1 MKQELPMPGVFMK
14 MLKQGARPQG
24 RSLLAATVLAAAA
37 LLASCG
43 GGGQIEDFQ
52 PKRIMAFGDE
62 SSLITSEGRKYT
74 VNALNSTTKAL
85 DCASNPIWVQSLAST
100 FGLVFVECNS
110 DSVVAPTGQIYAQA
124 GAKVA
129 ELKIQ
134 LDTFFAT
141 GGFNSKDLVTVMA
154 GANDVLEIYAQY
166 PQQGLD
172 TLKALAGQRG
182 RDLATQVNRI
192 ANADGRVIVVT
203 LPDLGL
209 TPYALAE
216 RDSKPDTNRS
226 ELLTELVTAFNTEM
240 RLNIINDGRLI
251 GLVLG
256 DEMVQSIVKY
266 PSSYGYANVT
276 EAVCLSTVVLPGCT
290 SSTLV
295 TDGSASTWLWA
306 DSTRLSPAGHSRLGT
321 LAISRAT
328 NNPF

>member
-14 MLKQGARPQG
+14 MLKQGARPRG
-24 RSLLAATVLAAAA
+24 RSLLAATVLTAAT

-43 GGGQIEDFQ
+43 GGGQIEDFE

-62 SSLITSEGRKYT
+62 SSLITSEDKKYS
-74 VNALNSTTKAL
+74 VNALTSTNAI
-85 DCASNPIWVQSLAST
+85 DCDSNPIWVQSLAST
-100 FGLVFVECNS
+100 FGLVFVECNP
-110 DSVVAPTGQIYAQA
+110 DNVVAPTGQIYAKA

-129 ELKIQ
+129 DLKIQ

-141 GGFNSKDLVTVMA
+141 GGFNSKDLVTVLA
-154 GANDVLEIYAQY
+154 GANDVLEIYAEY

-209 TPYALAE
+209 SPYALTE

-266 PSSYGYANVT
+266 PSSYGYTNVT
-276 EAVCLSTVVLPGCT
+276 EAVCLSTVVLPECT
-290 SSTLV
+290 SDTLV
-295 TDGSASTWLWA
+295 TDGSTSTWLWA

>member
-24 RSLLAATVLAAAA
+24 RSLLVATVLAAAT

-43 GGGQIEDFQ
+43 GGGRIEDFQ

-62 SSLITSEGRKYT
+62 SSLITSEGKKYT
-74 VNALNSTTKAL
+74 VNALTSTKTI
-85 DCASNPIWVQSLAST
+85 DCDSNPIWVQSLAST
-100 FGLVFVECNS
+100 FGLVFAECNP
-110 DSVVAPTGQIYAQA
+110 DNVIAPTGKIYAKA
-124 GAKVA
+124 GALVA
-129 ELKIQ
+129 DLKIQ

-172 TLKALAGQRG
+172 TLKALAAKRG
-182 RDLATQVNRI
+182 GELATQVNRI

-209 TPYALAE
+209 TPYALNE
-216 RDSKPDTNRS
+216 RDTKPDTNRS
-226 ELLTELVTAFNTEM
+226 ELLTELVSAFNTEM

-276 EAVCLSTVVLPGCT
+276 EAVCLTTVVLPECT
-290 SSTLV
+290 SNTLV
-295 TDGSASTWLWA
+295 TDGSTSTWLWA

-321 LAISRAT
+321 LAINRAT